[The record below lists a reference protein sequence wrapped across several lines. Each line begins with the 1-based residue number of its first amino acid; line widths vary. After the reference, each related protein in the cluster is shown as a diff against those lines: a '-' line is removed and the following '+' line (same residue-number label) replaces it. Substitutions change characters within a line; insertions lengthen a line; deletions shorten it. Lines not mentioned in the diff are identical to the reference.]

1 MDWGW
6 TDVGREDMG
15 SDRKKAEQF
24 HLNWEVH
31 KLNLQSARAG
41 REEKPNTPQKC
52 EKRRS
57 GGVRG
62 GGCSHSIH
70 VTSLP
75 HFLSLSLSPRSQGTS
90 AGRSPFPLKPVH
102 THVSLTGWILLT
114 ESVGKFVQGLTFKM
128 ISGSC

>member
-1 MDWGW
+1 M
-6 TDVGREDMG
+6 R

-41 REEKPNTPQKC
+41 REEKPSTPQKC

-57 GGVRG
+57 GSVRG

-75 HFLSLSLSPRSQGTS
+75 HFLSLSVSQKSGNICRPVSFPTKASTHARQPDQLDSFNRICWKVRS
-90 AGRSPFPLKPVH
+90 RFN
-102 THVSLTGWILLT
+102 
-114 ESVGKFVQGLTFKM
+114 F
-128 ISGSC
+128 